1 MPTST
6 GHTFD
11 YDAAQVAVVSA
22 KLLAEDAYLS
32 ALVSHDFQDE
42 FLAPGTAGRP
52 IKIKFPTILL
62 PRERDIDDVT
72 TSIELDAIVE
82 AGTTLNLDKKMVYS
96 AVPLSEAD
104 LNLNLADVSR
114 QVIRPQA
121 KGIAEDIEDRLATK
135 LLSVADATGMPA
147 YDPANPVRFY
157 SGLRKVLRD
166 RGIPQD
172 SLNLVIGTGLYLDL
186 LNAKAIQ
193 DASASG
199 STAALREGSVGRVA
213 GFTVVES
220 TRVEEF
226 ELLAF
231 HKSSVTLVTRA
242 PAVPSGASFGETVNE
257 GGYSIRYMR
266 DYDADKTVDR
276 SILATFVGVGILPT
290 FKKKVDKVS
299 RKVTFEEVANGGII
313 HVKDVSSLIAV
324 GE

>member
-290 FKKKVDKVS
+290 FKKVVNKAT